1 MTKAWTRKQKTFTTF
16 SQSYQFI
23 HVLSSEISI
32 KMPAANF
39 YNIYRTKRKKKT
51 PKLKPKELKNLYQPL
66 IKGDAKTIT
75 YFAKGRWSWIKYRWN
90 MLILLLLPW
99 CLEHF

>member
-1 MTKAWTRKQKTFTTF
+1 
-16 SQSYQFI
+16 
-23 HVLSSEISI
+23 
-32 KMPAANF
+32 MPAANF

-75 YFAKGRWSWIKYRWN
+75 YFAKGR
-90 MLILLLLPW
+90 
-99 CLEHF
+99 